1 MDQYSQY
8 LDRVEDISA
17 AIFDRT
23 MQRGEYQL
31 VGGFDKPNTLQ
42 YVANYLNAK
51 AQTGK
56 TITAQLLGSPG
67 SGKTRFAIEM
77 LPLLQNAILLATDE
91 YNLGTREDRRK
102 TIEKGGTPLDEK
114 DFDLLAK
121 HVDKLKS
128 LSSGEKIRL
137 PGPYNATEG
146 TALIN
151 GLTREVAGQFRIVLI
166 EGNFYVGYGGPANI
180 PLEAL
185 VYLHIS
191 DRDRLKVRFARD
203 ASSAADTPTN
213 ADEIFEQ
220 FYSRQKIQ
228 DTPYTLPFM
237 DISDIL
243 LFARPTFEG
252 GVVARFDYDIYYR
265 KTAPLR

>member
-1 MDQYSQY
+1 
-8 LDRVEDISA
+8 
-17 AIFDRT
+17 
-23 MQRGEYQL
+23 MQAGQYQL

-42 YVANYLNAK
+42 YVANYLNAR
-51 AQTGK
+51 AQALPILTS
-56 TITAQLLGSPG
+56 QLLGSPG
-67 SGKTRFAIEM
+67 SGKTRFAQEM
-77 LPLLQNAILLATDE
+77 LPMLQNPIPLATDE

-102 TIEKGGTPLDEK
+102 KIEKGGTPLDEK

-121 HVDKLKS
+121 HVEKLKS
-128 LSSGEKIRL
+128 LLPGEKIKL
-137 PGPYNATEG
+137 PGPFNSQDG

-151 GLTREVAGQFRIVLI
+151 GLTREVVGQFKIIII
-166 EGNFYVGYGGPANI
+166 EGNFYVGHGGPANI
-180 PLEAL
+180 PLDAL

-191 DRDRLKVRFARD
+191 DRDRLMVRLARD
-203 ASSAADTPTN
+203 SSASPVSTVPPE
-213 ADEIFEQ
+213 EIFEQ

-243 LFARPTFEG
+243 LFAKPTFEG
-252 GVVARFDYDIYYR
+252 DVVVKFDYEIYYR